1 MALVQATLAS
11 QLANLS
17 PTDNEASAITTI
29 TNAYI
34 TFMSTAGAGPIPI
47 IPLGLQSTPKLAMM
61 GALTGLSSDGQ
72 GAQKLQD
79 GITAFWAAMIPLAAT
94 LFPTAILIVPPPTL
108 STIASLL
115 TPIFIAN
122 TQGSLD
128 LVSCA
133 NNVATILYTS
143 SIGGLATIV
152 VPPPTV
158 VPIL

>member
-1 MALVQATLAS
+1 MALLQSVLAS
-11 QLANLS
+11 QLANLT
-17 PTDNEASAITTI
+17 PVDNEISAITTL

-47 IPLGLQSTPKLAMM
+47 IPLALQSTPKTAMM
-61 GALTGLSSDGQ
+61 AAMTGLSQS
-72 GAQKLQD
+72 GAGANSIAS
-79 GITAFWAAMIPLAAT
+79 GIQAFWAAMVPLAAT
-94 LFPTAILIVPPPTL
+94 LFPTAVLIVPPPTL

-115 TPIFIAN
+115 TPVFIAN

-128 LVSCA
+128 LASCA
-133 NNVATILYTS
+133 NSVATILYTN

-152 VPPPTV
+152 IPPPTV